1 MNEEGNFRKSKDIN
15 KIKIKDLQ
23 IVEIGC
29 LEGWVNKRFIG
40 GWDVACEIKKRRNSL
55 HGFQNKGMVTVAFTD
70 TVTGEGGAMGTGDA

>member
-29 LEGWVNKRFIG
+29 
-40 GWDVACEIKKRRNSL
+40 VAMN
-55 HGFQNKGMVTVAFTD
+55 N
-70 TVTGEGGAMGTGDA
+70 